1 MKVRLLVSAIFAI
14 TGFLSLTQ
22 GQAHASILG
31 PLNSPTTPI
40 SHNLIVR
47 DANTDTQTSDSVT
60 PFVVTNPDARDQFPR
75 HYRAAALAALPA
87 TGNSAQTI
95 APAGSASVSP
105 LDKFVAQV
113 KNERADVVVGVYVSS
128 VLALKVIQQPAN
140 NADYISPMRGT
151 ATQFGFA
158 AQVGTIGLLA
168 HNYSSGEL
176 FSSLA
181 LGQEVDIVY
190 GDGALHRYQVSTV
203 RHFQALSPMDP
214 YSDLVDLDN
223 GNSQRSSTDVFNQV
237 YGGSGMVVFQ
247 TCIKANGDP
256 SWGRLFVTAS
266 PIS

>member
-14 TGFLSLTQ
+14 AGFLSLTQ

-31 PLNSPTTPI
+31 PLYSSAAQV
-40 SHNLIVR
+40 SHNLIVS
-47 DANTDTQTSDSVT
+47 DANTATQRSDSVT
-60 PFVVTNPDARDQFPR
+60 SFVVTNPDARDQFPR

-113 KNERADVVVGVYVSS
+113 NNGRADVVAGVYVDG

-140 NADYISPMRGT
+140 DVNYISPMRGT
-151 ATQFGFA
+151 ATHFGFA
-158 AQVGTIGLLA
+158 AQAGTLGLLA
-168 HNYSSGEL
+168 HNYSSGDL
-176 FSSLA
+176 FSNLVV
-181 LGQEVDIVY
+181 GQEVDVVY
-190 GDGALHRYQVSTV
+190 GDGSVHRYQVSTV

-214 YSDLVDLDN
+214 YTNLADLDN
-223 GNSQRSSTDVFNQV
+223 GNAQLSSTDVFNQV
-237 YGGSGMVVFQ
+237 YGGGGMVVFQ
-247 TCIKANGDP
+247 TCIKANGDS